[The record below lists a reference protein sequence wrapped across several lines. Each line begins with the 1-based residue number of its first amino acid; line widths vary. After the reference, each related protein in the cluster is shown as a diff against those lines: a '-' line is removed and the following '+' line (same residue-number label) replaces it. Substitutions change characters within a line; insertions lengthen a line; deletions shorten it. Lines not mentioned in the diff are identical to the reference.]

1 MKKTLKYITFLCFAF
16 ILLFS
21 FKDIVYADDDMSCA
35 QYGMH
40 CLDPATGKKL
50 KGGHASNGE
59 ICKEDDRGYC
69 VVDFGYIH
77 GEAGYQTTCE
87 DYENNSTS
95 CPNGGYAENG
105 DKCIFD
111 TTCHKDASVPPNS
124 NPDPNKKEGKTCF
137 DFSFYSET
145 CREQDEWGNRCI
157 SVEVPGTGTSV
168 CRQCTDDGSGNCV
181 PVDKL
186 TCSDYKS
193 NDELCTTDELGN
205 DCTFDSTTNRCK
217 TATDYKSKVCGDYS
231 ESDCP
236 VNGRKDDLGDTCQIK
251 DGKCVILDNSSYT
264 NANETLDRYGK
275 TYEDSHNDSKYNR
288 DSMDI
293 LDGDVTVACSDVKF
307 LTGAWLLIRIASPFL
322 VILFGSLDFF
332 KAMIASDEKKM
343 KEARGKFPKRIIAFF
358 LLIILPFVVQFIFGN
373 IGTYGSQ
380 NMCLVSCIVT
390 NNTSDDICS
399 SSSGSTGTQTGDD
412 EPFTPPKGRTEVDKC
427 EGLSQIQCDNSIT
440 PTHKCHWTGQ
450 EYGCQPVEQ
459 RDTYKTDCQDF
470 KSYNSC
476 EAGMTA
482 TNKCHWQ
489 GAQFGCQPGEPR

>member
-1 MKKTLKYITFLCFAF
+1 MKKTLKYIMFLCFVF

-181 PVDKL
+181 
-186 TCSDYKS
+186 
-193 NDELCTTDELGN
+193 
-205 DCTFDSTTNRCK
+205 
-217 TATDYKSKVCGDYS
+217 
-231 ESDCP
+231 
-236 VNGRKDDLGDTCQIK
+236 
-251 DGKCVILDNSSYT
+251 ILDNSSYT

-288 DSMDI
+288 GSMDI

-399 SSSGSTGTQTGDD
+399 SSSGSTSTQTGDD
-412 EPFTPPKGRTEVDKC
+412 ETFTPPKGRTEVDKC

-450 EYGCQPVEQ
+450 EHGCQPVEQ
-459 RDTYKTDCQDF
+459 RDTYKTNCQDF

-482 TNKCHWQ
+482 THKCHWQ